1 MVRVHGLSIAV
12 LLLACGPNVD
22 SDGTGA
28 DESSSSSGGT
38 TPGSTSPTTT
48 MSTTLSTTDAT
59 TTTTGV
65 PPGCNTDF
73 VSGCQS
79 YCAAVVTCDPANGPY
94 EDCVTSC
101 IDELAAYT
109 PECQIAFCEGYACV
123 GTLDCATLANGIGEC
138 SEIFSAA
145 GDLCGVADEGEV
157 SDDGDTACTTGGDE
171 IDCSWACDMDGFD
184 RELSCS
190 GGTCFCFQNGAE
202 VGSCPDGGICEIPDS
217 LEEYAKGCCGW

>member
-12 LLLACGPNVD
+12 LLLACGPAVD
-22 SDGTGA
+22 SEGTG
-28 DESSSSSGGT
+28 DEDDDSSSSSGT
-38 TPGSTSPTTT
+38 TPGTTT
-48 MSTTLSTTDAT
+48 ATTMTTVSTTESPT

-65 PPGCNTDF
+65 PAGCSTDF

-79 YCAAVVTCDPANGPY
+79 YCAAVVTCTADNGPY

-101 IDELAAYT
+101 IDELAGYT
-109 PECQIAFCEGYACV
+109 PECQVAFCEGYACV
-123 GTLDCATLANGIGEC
+123 GTLDCATLETGIGEC

-145 GDLCGVADEGEV
+145 GELCGASDEGDV
-157 SDDGDTACTTGGDE
+157 TDVGDTACTTGGDG
-171 IDCSWACDMDGFD
+171 ISCDWSCDIDGFV

-190 GGTCFCFQNGAE
+190 GGTCFCFEDGVQIS
-202 VGSCPDGGICEIPDS
+202 SCSDGGICEIPDS